1 MTGMLFVFG
10 LSVAAAA
17 DTPEEAPT
25 APATEAAPAAEA
37 APATEADTAALVA
50 KVEAKYAAVETMH
63 ASFVQTT
70 KSELFGDE
78 KQAGTV
84 VIKRPTKM
92 RWIFPDAG
100 KQFITD
106 GSTMWVYTE
115 PDKQVIRFDDVA
127 QQADAAQSLLQS
139 LDKLDELFHVEGAAP
154 PAEGKHAFELKP
166 RAEGQVKKIDLVL
179 TADLLVEHVVIT
191 DAFDSVTEMEFSDV
205 KLGEDAPD
213 ALFGFVVPE
222 GVEVITSSGGM

>member
-1 MTGMLFVFG
+1 MTGILFVFG

-17 DTPEEAPT
+17 DTPESAPT
-25 APATEAAPAAEA
+25 TDEAPATEAAPAASADA
-37 APATEADTAALVA
+37 AAIV
-50 KVEAKYAAVETMH
+50 KQVEAKYAAVETMH

-139 LDKLDELFHVEGAAP
+139 LDKLDELFHVEAAS
-154 PAEGKHAFELKP
+154 PAIEGKHAFVLKP

-179 TADLLVEHVVIT
+179 TTDLLVEHVVIT
-191 DAFDSVTEMEFSDV
+191 DSFDSVTEMDFSDV
-205 KLGEDAPD
+205 KLGQDAPD